1 MPGAIW
7 VFLVGML
14 FPLIAMIVLSFRA
27 ILLYN
32 AVRDSCYQ
40 ASIEQSY
47 SEGVTKAQDV
57 LKKDAEAF
65 TGVKIA
71 ANQPRVS
78 IITKR
83 LSDGFESES
92 KNKLGSGT
100 VNTLNN
106 QYFIRTYVNAE
117 IEPMINLGTT
127 GFWNNIPGLTKPIV
141 VTDMIYQVFAEN
153 PNGLES

>member
-14 FPLIAMIVLSFRA
+14 FPLIALIVLSFRA
-27 ILLYN
+27 ALLYN

-47 SEGVTKAQDV
+47 TEGVTKAREV

-65 TGVKIA
+65 RGIKIA
-71 ANQPRVS
+71 ATQPRVS
-78 IITKR
+78 IIRKR
-83 LSDGFESES
+83 LSDGQETEFTTQ
-92 KNKLGSGT
+92 LGSGT
-100 VNTLNN
+100 VNTLQN
-106 QYFIRTYVNAE
+106 QYFIRTYVDAE
-117 IEPMINLGTT
+117 IEPMLNLGAT
-127 GFWNNIPGLTKPIV
+127 GFWSGIPGLTKPIV
-141 VTDMIYQVFAEN
+141 IDDMIYQVFAEN